1 MERIARKS
9 KREENMKLKDIKKI
23 AVVGA
28 GVMGV
33 GIAQNFAQAGFEVSL
48 YDIKEKALE
57 NATLLIKANLETFVK
72 NDIIT
77 KEKAQ
82 DTLPRIKT
90 TTNMTEAVEDAYFI
104 TESIFEVMDE
114 KKDIFRKLEKLCPND
129 AILAS
134 NSSTLPISEIAK
146 ATNRPERVILT
157 HYLNPPHVIP
167 VVEIV
172 KGDKTSEETIN
183 ITREMMIKIGKTP
196 VVLVKTIPGYL
207 VNSFNSVI
215 LGTALELMEDG
226 VSSKEE
232 IDALF
237 KYALGPRLSVLGPF
251 EILDIFG
258 LDLARTAARGMVSM
272 GVKRWEPVLNS
283 VTLKELVETGNFGL
297 KTGRGYY
304 DYTEKPYEKM
314 MNVINERLFV
324 RFIDVLRERLFKS

>member
-1 MERIARKS
+1 
-9 KREENMKLKDIKKI
+9 MKLKDIKKV

-48 YDIKEKALE
+48 HDVKEKSLDNAL
-57 NATLLIKANLETFVK
+57 LLIKANLETFVE
-72 NDIIT
+72 NNIIT
-77 KEKAQ
+77 KKKAK

-90 TTNMTEAVEDAYFI
+90 TTNMAEAVGDAYFI
-104 TESIFEVMDE
+104 TEAIFEVMDA
-114 KKDIFRKLEKLCPND
+114 KKDIFRKLEELCPSD

-134 NSSTLPISEIAK
+134 DSSTLPISEIAK
-146 ATNRPERVILT
+146 ATKRPERVILT
-157 HYLNPPHVIP
+157 HYLNPPHVMP
-167 VVEIV
+167 VVEVV

-196 VVLVKTIPGYL
+196 AVLAKTIPGYL
-207 VNSFNSVI
+207 VNSFNSAI

-251 EILDIFG
+251 EILDSFG
-258 LDLARTAARGMVSM
+258 LDLVRTAARGMVSM
-272 GVKRWEPVLNS
+272 GVKRWEPILNS
-283 VTLKELVETGNFGL
+283 VTIKELVDAGNFGL
-297 KTGRGYY
+297 KTGSGYY
-304 DYTEKPYEKM
+304 DYTEKSHEEM
-314 MNVINERLFV
+314 MNVINERLFAK
-324 RFIDVLRERLFKS
+324 FIDVLRERLLKS